1 MHSVHSNEKGPHY
14 SIKWVLISVAF
25 AEQGIQMYKV
35 RFEDEKKHLIP
46 GHHIA
51 FGNSAQLDQLFV
63 GSCVV
68 VECADQVPQ
77 FHSGILAELPT
88 FKNKQRLVLFM
99 E

>member
-1 MHSVHSNEKGPHY
+1 M
-14 SIKWVLISVAF
+14 IWIFVAF

-35 RFEDEKKHLIP
+35 CFEDGKKHLVS

-51 FGNSAQLDQLFV
+51 FGESAQLDQLFV

-68 VECADQVPQ
+68 VECADQGPW

-88 FKNKQRLVLFM
+88 FKNKQRFVLFLK
-99 E
+99 EFLQ